1 MAPDRDDDDVTVL
14 GRGARLEGD
23 FVISGSIRIDGVF
36 KGRIAAGRN
45 VTLST
50 GANVQ
55 ADIEGENVTVA
66 GNLVGN
72 VVAKHRAELAS
83 GGRLQGDVRST
94 ALIVGDGAV
103 FNGRSTMDAG
113 GDRRDRDHAAVEGS

>member
-1 MAPDRDDDDVTVL
+1 MTPERDDDDVTVL

-45 VTLST
+45 VTLSAE
-50 GANVQ
+50 ANVQ

-66 GNLVGN
+66 GSLVGN
-72 VVAKHRAELAS
+72 IVARGRAEVS
-83 GGRLQGDVRST
+83 PGGRLQGDVQSG
-94 ALIVGDGAV
+94 ALVVGDGAV
-103 FNGRSTMDAG
+103 FNGRSTMTV
-113 GDRRDRDHAAVEGS
+113 GDDRHG